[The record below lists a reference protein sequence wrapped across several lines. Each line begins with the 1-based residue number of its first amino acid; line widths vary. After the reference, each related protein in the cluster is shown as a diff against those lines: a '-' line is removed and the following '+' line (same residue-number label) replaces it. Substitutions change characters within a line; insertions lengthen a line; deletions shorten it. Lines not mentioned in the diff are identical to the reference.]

1 MSNRGMTSGY
11 LTAIQSQQIR
21 VIHLLE
27 FHFSS
32 TVYLTDAGGEIS
44 WNSHTY
50 EDTVGWI
57 SADNL
62 QDSFSID
69 NGQVAF
75 TFSGAVLANYSLALS
90 ENFSGDKVVLYR
102 ALLDTSYAIIAD
114 PLEIFTG
121 YIDSWEIRE
130 DAAGGNSK
138 ITWNAM
144 NHWANFDMIVGRR
157 TNSADQQ
164 NLYSGDTGLD
174 YADQATLNNLKWPS

>member
-57 SADNL
+57 SA
-62 QDSFSID
+62 
-69 NGQVAF
+69 
-75 TFSGAVLANYSLALS
+75 
-90 ENFSGDKVVLYR
+90 
-102 ALLDTSYAIIAD
+102 
-114 PLEIFTG
+114 
-121 YIDSWEIRE
+121 
-130 DAAGGNSK
+130 
-138 ITWNAM
+138 IT
-144 NHWANFDMIVGRR
+144 
-157 TNSADQQ
+157 
-164 NLYSGDTGLD
+164 
-174 YADQATLNNLKWPS
+174 